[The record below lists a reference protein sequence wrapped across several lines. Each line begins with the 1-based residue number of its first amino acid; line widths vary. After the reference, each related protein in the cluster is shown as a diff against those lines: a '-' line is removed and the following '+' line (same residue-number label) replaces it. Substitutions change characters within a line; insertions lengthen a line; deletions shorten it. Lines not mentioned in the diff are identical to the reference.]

1 MSTAKAIVMD
11 KLNMIPDDIQDEIEV
26 LEGLYKQF
34 KLEKSRE
41 SVQEHGVLTTDEVR
55 RHVSNRRKVG
65 LSV

>member
-34 KLEKSRE
+34 KLEKSRA
-41 SVQEHGVLTTDEVR
+41 SVLEHGVLTTDEVR
-55 RHVSNRRKVG
+55 RHVSSRRKAG
-65 LSV
+65 LPV